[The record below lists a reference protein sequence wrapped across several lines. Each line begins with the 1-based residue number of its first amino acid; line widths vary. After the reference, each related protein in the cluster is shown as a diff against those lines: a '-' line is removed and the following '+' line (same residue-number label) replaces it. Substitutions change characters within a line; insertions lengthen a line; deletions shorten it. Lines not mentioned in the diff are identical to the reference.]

1 MINFFIIPTV
11 TELKTAIREV
21 EFLNFWYNAYEWI
34 WYIDVRYED
43 QRIAEGGIFNRR
55 FPVIDSVRDCII
67 LIYTHVPIIHDTH
80 VIVNFEFRFR
90 DGKRSEYVFAP
101 SAAYT
106 MYGPHV

>member
-1 MINFFIIPTV
+1 MN
-11 TELKTAIREV
+11 E
-21 EFLNFWYNAYEWI
+21 YG
-34 WYIDVRYED
+34 IDVRYED
-43 QRIAEGGIFNRR
+43 IAEGGIFNRR

-101 SAAYT
+101 SAAYN
-106 MYGPHV
+106 GPHV